1 MNNAIDFL
9 ISSIEY
15 KKSCIVWRHKYIY
28 EDLETG
34 KCYSEL
40 THINELTYASEL
52 PRSHAS
58 AHASSHELSH
68 ASELLVHKV
77 ATLVKTP
84 RFREF
89 LRQPFYGMELATH
102 GHIIYIKPVFLQND
116 PEEVQINKI
125 AKCLRV
131 YHNNAA
137 KASLIVHGALFNR
150 HDRQYRINITSPD
163 EYVIAVF
170 ELNKDNTCDKML
182 FYNIYDN

>member
-40 THINELTYASEL
+40 AHINELSRTSEL
-52 PRSHAS
+52 SH
-58 AHASSHELSH
+58 SH

-89 LRQPFYGMELATH
+89 LRQPFYGMELTVH

-163 EYVIAVF
+163 EYVVAVF

-182 FYNIYDN
+182 FYNIYDNYV